1 MGQITLGG
9 LMPDGSRA
17 QDLFVEASD
26 FICASG
32 AMLSQGPF
40 TGPLGKLCL
49 TRQSLIMLPYEG
61 IMVEAAKRLAA
72 QLEKKILGPFADMA
86 EKLKKLGLYAKGP
99 EVVERVLVW
108 PLSTLD
114 TDATVRSY
122 AGGGAD
128 LIVTSSG
135 KTYEFNMRGKGHQHG
150 GFASAEEFRDHIN
163 RLRPH

>member
-1 MGQITLGG
+1 MAESLWIVHSVYWHANEQ
-9 LMPDGSRA
+9 RA
-17 QDLFVEASD
+17 DE
-26 FICASG
+26 
-32 AMLSQGPF
+32 
-40 TGPLGKLCL
+40 
-49 TRQSLIMLPYEG
+49 
-61 IMVEAAKRLAA
+61 
-72 QLEKKILGPFADMA
+72 DMT